1 MVKLVYAYG
10 GSSEVNGCNN
20 RVEFKVVISSTLDSM
35 TTQSAPS
42 GQDSGQGSP
51 EHHRTPGPAT
61 EVRYTCF
68 RQYHPI
74 KVDRQFIIH

>member
-20 RVEFKVVISSTLDSM
+20 RVEFKVVILSTLDSLA
-35 TTQSAPS
+35 TQCVPS

-51 EHHRTPGPAT
+51 EPPGPAT
-61 EVRYTCF
+61 EVRHTRF
-68 RQYHPI
+68 RLIPS
-74 KVDRQFIIH
+74 K